1 MAERLGMTA
10 LIDLT
15 ARLVNDPAHEAHSRE
30 DVQAALDLYR
40 MEARYVALAPLVSY
54 GAGGASYTTFQA
66 AGDFWESDATLHDA
80 TYAAPVSYTHLDV
93 YKRQRQLRGANL

>member
-1 MAERLGMTA
+1 MAERPGMTA

-15 ARLVNDPAHEAHSRE
+15 ARLVNDPSHEAHGRE

-54 GAGGASYTTFQA
+54 GALSLIHISEPTRPY
-66 AGDFWESDATLHDA
+66 
-80 TYAAPVSYTHLDV
+80 
-93 YKRQRQLRGANL
+93 